1 MPHTGLDPVT
11 FAYLSLSLP
20 SSRGVRSGL
29 FSKPFYKGFQLGFR
43 LELKVN
49 KEKKEK
55 RRKKIPKKKKK
66 EKIYRGRRRRIVS
79 FTKTL
84 EGWFFG
90 WSLNKKRVT
99 RELYVR
105 VTACKG
111 EREKRKKGFRRLHPC
126 CLSFVLSLY
135 KNNNSLKNGVPFRVY

>member
-29 FSKPFYKGFQLGFR
+29 FSKPLYRVLLGFKKSVK
-43 LELKVN
+43 EN
-49 KEKKEK
+49 EKKNLKYLCKHIGK
-55 RRKKIPKKKKK
+55 RIA
-66 EKIYRGRRRRIVS
+66 S
-79 FTKTL
+79 FTKKRNA
-84 EGWFFG
+84 GCFSFRW
-90 WSLNKKRVT
+90 WSLEKSTHTQENFL
-99 RELYVR
+99 LYVR

-135 KNNNSLKNGVPFRVY
+135 KNNSLKNGVPFRVY